1 MGEQRHTTDEQRDL
15 LIAGWKKK
23 ARAAARAKKGRNLYI
38 ITLDPKVLNLRAFRE
53 ANPNYREGMPC
64 VYAGLTIHTP
74 GDRFEQHKTGYRSCK
89 YPRLY
94 GVELAL
100 DLLEGFDGT
109 GLTDTEKEFALA
121 DWLRDQGFGVWQ
133 N

>member
-1 MGEQRHTTDEQRDL
+1 MGGPQHITDEQRDL

-23 ARAAARAKKGRNLYI
+23 ARAAARAKLGRNLYI
-38 ITLDPKVLNLRAFRE
+38 ITLAPKVLDFGAFRK

-89 YPRLY
+89 YPKKY
-94 GVELAL
+94 GEELAL
-100 DLLEGFDGT
+100 DLLDGFDGT
-109 GLTDTEKEFALA
+109 GLTDTEQEFALA

>member
-1 MGEQRHTTDEQRDL
+1 MQEPRQTTDQQRDL

-23 ARAAARAKKGRNLYI
+23 ARAAARSGRKRNLYI
-38 ITLDPKVLNLRAFRE
+38 ITLDPRD
-53 ANPNYREGMPC
+53 GMPC
-64 VYAGLTIHTP
+64 VYVGLTIHTP

-89 YPRLY
+89 YTRRY

-100 DLLEGFDGT
+100 DLLDGFDGS
-109 GLTDTEKEFALA
+109 GLTDAEQEFALA

>member
-1 MGEQRHTTDEQRDL
+1 MQEPRQTTDQQRDL

-23 ARAAARAKKGRNLYI
+23 ARAAARSGRKRNLYI
-38 ITLDPKVLNLRAFRE
+38 ITLDPKVLDFSAFRK
-53 ANPNYREGMPC
+53 ANPNYRDGMPC
-64 VYAGLTIHTP
+64 VYVGLTIHTP

-89 YPRLY
+89 YTRRY

-100 DLLEGFDGT
+100 DLLEGFDGS
-109 GLTDTEKEFALA
+109 GLTDAEQEFALA